1 MNLDSSKPLYLQIE
15 ADIKNN
21 ILSKKYKPGEKLPT
35 ENVLSE
41 QYEVSKITIRKAIQ
55 KLSDEGFVKKVQGK
69 GTFVTYQK
77 DKLLLN
83 KTSGFKEVLSTK
95 GHSAKNEV
103 IQASFLNADE
113 NISDKL
119 SIPMDTKTVYLE
131 RLVWEDNEP
140 MALDKIYFENDKF
153 PDFITKLDDNRSFYQ
168 ILEESYAIKPK
179 NSVLEI
185 NGISANSHQ
194 ADILKCNI
202 GDPLFYIN
210 KISYDEN
217 NKPIHYSITTIR
229 CDRITYV
236 VFNNDTT
243 TTNEKIKS

>member
-15 ADIKNN
+15 ADIKNS

-41 QYEVSKITIRKAIQ
+41 QYDVSKITIRKAIQ

-77 DKLLLN
+77 EKLVLN
-83 KTSGFKEVLSTK
+83 KTSGFKEALSTK

-103 IQASFLNADE
+103 IQASFLNADKTIAE
-113 NISDKL
+113 KL
-119 SIPMDTKTVYLE
+119 SIPINTKIVYLE

-153 PDFITKLDDNRSFYQ
+153 PDFITKLDDNLSFYQ

-179 NSVLEI
+179 NSILEI

-194 ADILKCNI
+194 ADLLKCNI

-217 NKPIHYSITTIR
+217 NKPIHFSLTTIR

-236 VFNNDTT
+236 VYNNDST